1 MQTYS
6 AKDFQCK
13 QDSIIENIVQTNKMV
28 RIQQSEELDDD
39 VVVLSHNYY
48 SQLLDQLETQST
60 K

>member
-6 AKDFQCK
+6 AKDFQSK
-13 QDSIIENIVQTNKMV
+13 QDSIIENIVQTNQCV

-39 VVVLSHNYY
+39 VVVLSQTAY
-48 SQLLDQLETQST
+48 SQLVEQSAQH